1 MPQARLMRFPV
12 LVTRELICKR
22 LPLRSILSERESRRH
37 AKIKDYLGAQATQ
50 SGISQVLVELVK
62 WCEVNDYDISLRS
75 SS

>member
-1 MPQARLMRFPV
+1 MLEALLTRFPV

-22 LPLRSILSERESRRH
+22 LPLRSILSERESRRD
-37 AKIKDYLGAQATQ
+37 ADKGLCGAQATQ
-50 SGISQVLVELVK
+50 SVISQVSVELVK